1 MCNLA
6 KGSFFVI
13 LGVSRAE
20 LVPECDKE
28 LKHMT
33 SLSKVFYSY
42 VQAAQLS
49 KHFIINQKRV
59 PKRARVEDG
68 EDLD

>member
-1 MCNLA
+1 MA
-6 KGSFFVI
+6 
-13 LGVSRAE
+13 
-20 LVPECDKE
+20 
-28 LKHMT
+28 

-49 KHFIINQKRV
+49 KHFIITQKRV